1 MLTIETGVK
10 MKWKTRTC
18 YCVTLFLLNM
28 LFISI
33 NEAVTADTENSP
45 TSKKANPFSLKE
57 SSLDTFSDVNISSS
71 VKNKTFLNESNS
83 INEIE
88 SNFTWSRNLSVISS
102 EISNL
107 SITGNGTIKD
117 DVIEEKKQLTTEDT
131 TSRGKQTQEAS
142 PLCKN
147 CPNEPPQPVL
157 PPPPY
162 PSDEMLSNQNQ
173 DMKIIKEIPEF
184 TLNKNFQPRAG
195 RIPQS
200 WIDSKPDIVEAT
212 PKRPN
217 QRSSAIKPIIQPIFD
232 PELPPPPPKSS
243 VFGKKEMVSITDSKS
258 SVSDLTAP
266 ITTEDLTPIEDQ
278 QAADFQFPLQPEEVV
293 SPENSQPFKVAET
306 ASNQESLPSQLLS
319 ETVSMDQKL
328 TSFDIQQ
335 PLNPL
340 DEEPPPPPPHF
351 DRSPTIKFK
360 QDKGRLQSDQNLP
373 DVLNTSPPEILQ
385 PGGQQFNAAFSE
397 QSPSRD
403 QQISDVD
410 KQILDSVSDQM
421 LSHTIEKQTPLF
433 NTETLPIKRKA
444 ALESDKTVMDQQLS
458 FIPDE
463 LQPESQQLLNTSEA
477 EFLQTNVTTF
487 SESLSFEKQN
497 LTDHSNPRMEKMPT
511 TSLLEHMP
519 SLNQEAGSEF
529 TANSTAE
536 FTEVNTT
543 DFTVDNTTVDN
554 TTEFTVDNTPEF
566 TINNTT
572 EFTVDNTTV
581 DNTPEFTVDNTTEF
595 TVDNTTEFTVDS
607 TVDQTIPIS
616 EINQLSETINNTMN
630 EEIALPLPDQLQS
643 EQQQQLNNSM
653 ESSNQLYLDIL
664 QPEEWL
670 ISENENLMQ
679 TLEQNITGSEQ
690 TAEIKA
696 LNLSAISKQM
706 SVEGQLNFSVDQ
718 KLMPPVLDNVISED
732 QKSADTEGAP
742 DKNKNMVTSISN
754 QEIFENGSLPI
765 ESVMLEQLYSGIK
778 NSSGGGKPQMKKQNE
793 EFISGHQ
800 QPPDA
805 NITQLFQDNERVNTT
820 MENEMPTENQTI
832 TDTNGTTAMLD
843 QLNFKGQH
851 NESLILEEATDQ
863 QLEPSLPNTLI
874 FEDNELLDT
883 LKTVEDFSEVPK
895 SDSQPSQN
903 TSIND
908 TNQTQSILEQIQ
920 SDGEHSL
927 GTNKAEV
934 EMLTEDIKLTTLK
947 PDPVLNIG
955 IKSMG
960 IEHTT
965 KETTP
970 LNAKHSLEVTTSTQQ
985 PLRPGQMHSELQA
998 SSVTDKQQQTPV
1010 EISNLH
1016 EDQTISRV
1024 DETEK
1029 EKHKTFP
1036 ENTQPRQDQKK
1047 EQEFDMM
1054 MDIPPPPP
1062 RRRTEFVEKENYN
1075 LPPSLNVLDE
1085 NRRTG
1090 IRQFSKQPLQSPE
1103 LPSELPPPAPGS
1115 TKHKIK
1121 HITKDKSMALPKET
1135 SLLKSQQ
1142 NETAVAS
1149 QSIDQSKYLALFNRN
1164 SQYYQS
1170 MWKINKKHP
1179 STKTKAQTSLNSNN
1193 QRQSSN
1199 NAVRNMINIIEQVR
1213 TRPKKVDSLTFFAP
1227 GVQRTQTNH
1236 NTNLNSN
1243 LKKQRSI
1250 PTLSKQTSSQQV
1262 VNQKRKQSIGFGIPS
1277 AGYLPG
1283 VPYFQNHILRRK
1295 RWNKRNLP
1303 RKNSQRIAHMAETTE
1318 PPVVRQFISGDIQRH
1333 IAFKTAVPNQEQS
1346 DKQQE
1351 RMTGRKKYVE
1361 ENVYSNIP
1369 MNKRYSINDL
1379 RISKLNR
1386 LNDINK
1392 YSDVEYPKNLE
1403 QNVDIYFQKNGYN
1416 SHQTVPQPKNQI
1428 KDFILHGKVHR
1439 SRKLDINHA
1448 EKVRANF
1455 QQNKK
1460 IWNKNDDPPPII
1472 LRTADAT
1479 VFKVSYTPPPP
1490 PPRKYKPPTVP
1501 SPNEMNKPLL
1511 KNKLLS
1517 LKQFKSKGRKSN
1529 NVTKTSEST
1538 ESYTKSVVS
1547 VIGNSLPEINPS
1559 YTKELSNASETCVNC
1574 TYVSNFCYMR
1584 EPTNCNRFIVCY
1596 KQGHKLRATEKEC
1609 SFGLFWSESKLACTQ
1624 SSRADCEIDPC
1635 RTKGV
1640 RSHPYIG
1647 KCRAYWT
1654 CRRRRS
1660 DARCCPNGYAYGV
1673 GRNTCVPS
1681 NDCKTDC
1688 YTKTPEV
1695 FNVCPLRKVS
1705 DSPFEYTDGGMVRSC
1720 APGTRFEESMCACIR
1735 SNVGNRPVEKK
1746 QTHLDKPFQCEPAIS
1761 LDFSGSSN
1769 DAFDDKSGH
1778 SQSIGVSNVVQ
1789 TVKKQ
1794 AMFNGHGSLKL
1805 WRFSNVELGPEFAL
1819 RFKFYAHGRSHRSE
1833 TLLSNCIGKKKA
1845 AFDIRLETDILEI
1858 VFTVKTSESPEAYIR
1873 IFYKPYK
1880 WNEVILRYDGAS
1892 FSAAL
1897 GKVSKTIFVEGVIPT
1912 KHAAI
1917 SVGGCDQNDGFIGYM
1932 DDVIIYNGCIP
1943 EDVRG
1948 LVFE

>member
-1 MLTIETGVK
+1 
-10 MKWKTRTC
+10 
-18 YCVTLFLLNM
+18 
-28 LFISI
+28 
-33 NEAVTADTENSP
+33 
-45 TSKKANPFSLKE
+45 
-57 SSLDTFSDVNISSS
+57 
-71 VKNKTFLNESNS
+71 
-83 INEIE
+83 
-88 SNFTWSRNLSVISS
+88 
-102 EISNL
+102 
-107 SITGNGTIKD
+107 
-117 DVIEEKKQLTTEDT
+117 
-131 TSRGKQTQEAS
+131 
-142 PLCKN
+142 
-147 CPNEPPQPVL
+147 
-157 PPPPY
+157 
-162 PSDEMLSNQNQ
+162 
-173 DMKIIKEIPEF
+173 MKIIKEIPEF

-212 PKRPN
+212 PRKPN
-217 QRSSAIKPIIQPIFD
+217 QRSSAIKPTIQPIFD

-243 VFGKKEMVSITDSKS
+243 VFGKKEMVSIPDSKS

-306 ASNQESLPSQLLS
+306 ASNHESLPSQSLS

-335 PLNPL
+335 PLIPL

-351 DRSPTIKFK
+351 DRSPTINFK
-360 QDKGRLQSDQNLP
+360 QDKGISQSDQSLP

-397 QSPSRD
+397 QPPSRD

-410 KQILDSVSDQM
+410 KKIWDSMSDPM
-421 LSHTIEKQTPLF
+421 LSHTIEKQTPPF
-433 NTETLPIKRKA
+433 NSETLPIKRKA
-444 ALESDKTVMDQQLS
+444 ALESDKTFEDQQLS

-463 LQPESQQLLNTSEA
+463 LQPDSHQLSNTSEA
-477 EFLQTNVTTF
+477 EFLQTNVTTL
-487 SESLSFEKQN
+487 SGSLSFEKQN
-497 LTDHSNPRMEKMPT
+497 LTDQSNPRMEKMPT
-511 TSLLEHMP
+511 TSILEHMP
-519 SLNQEAGSEF
+519 SLNQETGSEF
-529 TANSTAE
+529 TTNSTAE
-536 FTEVNTT
+536 FTIDRTAE
-543 DFTVDNTTVDN
+543 FTVDN
-554 TTEFTVDNTPEF
+554 TTEFTVDNTAEF
-566 TINNTT
+566 TVDNTT
-572 EFTVDNTTV
+572 EFTVDNTA
-581 DNTPEFTVDNTTEF
+581 EFTVDNTTEF
-595 TVDNTTEFTVDS
+595 TVDNTTEFTVDNTTEFIVDKTTEFTVDNTTEFTVDNTTEFTIDNTSEFTEDNTTEFTVGS

-630 EEIALPLPDQLQS
+630 EEMALLRPDQLQS

-670 ISENENLMQ
+670 ISENQTLMQ

-696 LNLSAISKQM
+696 LNLSAVSEQM
-706 SVEGQLNFSVDQ
+706 SVEGQLNFPVDQ
-718 KLMPPVLDNVISED
+718 KLMPPVLENVISED
-732 QKSADTEGAP
+732 QKSEDTEGAS
-742 DKNKNMVTSISN
+742 DKNKNMVTSISD

-765 ESVMLEQLYSGIK
+765 ESVMLEQLYSGIQ
-778 NSSGGGKPQMKKQNE
+778 NSSDSGKPPMKKHNE
-793 EFISGHQ
+793 EFISEHQ
-800 QPPDA
+800 QLPDS
-805 NITQLFQDNERVNTT
+805 NITQLFQDNERVKTT

-832 TDTNGTTAMLD
+832 TDTNGTTSMLD
-843 QLNFKGQH
+843 QLHFKGQH

-874 FEDNELLDT
+874 FEDNEVLDI
-883 LKTVEDFSEVPK
+883 LNTVEDLSEVPK

-920 SDGEHSL
+920 SDGEHLL

-955 IKSMG
+955 IKSIG

-965 KETTP
+965 KGTTP
-970 LNAKHSLEVTTSTQQ
+970 LNAKHSLEVSTSTQQ
-985 PLRPGQMHSELQA
+985 PSRSGQMYSELQA
-998 SSVTDKQQQTPV
+998 LSVTDKQQQTSV
-1010 EISNLH
+1010 EVSNLH

-1029 EKHKTFP
+1029 EKPQTIP
-1036 ENTQPRQDQKK
+1036 ENIQPRQDQKK
-1047 EQEFDMM
+1047 EQELDIM

-1075 LPPSLNVLDE
+1075 LPPSLNVLAE
-1085 NRRTG
+1085 NRRKG

-1115 TKHKIK
+1115 TKHETK

-1142 NETAVAS
+1142 DETDIAS
-1149 QSIDQSKYLALFNRN
+1149 QSIDQSKYLALLNRN

-1170 MWKINKKHP
+1170 MWKIKEKQP
-1179 STKTKAQTSLNSNN
+1179 STKIKAQTSLNSKN
-1193 QRQSSN
+1193 QKQSSN

-1227 GVQRTQTNH
+1227 GVHRTQTHH
-1236 NTNLNSN
+1236 NTNLNSI
-1243 LKKQRSI
+1243 LKRQRSI
-1250 PTLSKQTSSQQV
+1250 PTLSKQTSSHQV
-1262 VNQKRKQSIGFGIPS
+1262 VNQKRKQSIGVGIPS
-1277 AGYLPG
+1277 AVYIPG
-1283 VPYFQNHILRRK
+1283 VPYILRRK

-1318 PPVVRQFISGDIQRH
+1318 PSVVRQFISGDIQKH

-1346 DKQQE
+1346 DKLQE

-1369 MNKRYSINDL
+1369 MNKKYSINDL

-1392 YSDVEYPKNLE
+1392 YSDVKYPKNLE
-1403 QNVDIYFQKNGYN
+1403 QNVDIYFQKNSYN
-1416 SHQTVPQPKNQI
+1416 SHKTLPQPINQI

-1439 SRKLDINHA
+1439 SRKSDIKHA

-1490 PPRKYKPPTVP
+1490 PPRKYKAPTLP
-1501 SPNEMNKPLL
+1501 SPNKMNKPLL
-1511 KNKLLS
+1511 KNNLLS
-1517 LKQFKSKGRKSN
+1517 LKQFKSKEITSN
-1529 NVTKTSEST
+1529 NVTKTSASS

-1547 VIGNSLPEINPS
+1547 VNGNSSPEINPS

-1660 DARCCPNGYAYGV
+1660 DARCCPNGYAYGG

-1681 NDCKTDC
+1681 NDCKTNC

-1695 FNVCPLRKVS
+1695 LNVCPLRKVS
-1705 DSPFEYTDGGMVRSC
+1705 DSPFKYTDGGMVRSC

-1735 SNVGNRPVEKK
+1735 SNAGNRPVEKT

-1778 SQSIGVSNVVQ
+1778 SQSIGVFNVLQ
-1789 TVKKQ
+1789 TIKKQ
-1794 AMFNGHGSLKL
+1794 AMFNGRGSLKL

-1819 RFKFYAHGRSHRSE
+1819 RFKFYAHGRSYRSE
-1833 TLLSNCIGKKKA
+1833 TLLSNCIGKKEA
-1845 AFDIRLETDILEI
+1845 AFDIRLETDILET

-1873 IFYKPYK
+1873 IFYKPYQ

-1917 SVGGCDQNDGFIGYM
+1917 SVGGCDQDDGFVGYM